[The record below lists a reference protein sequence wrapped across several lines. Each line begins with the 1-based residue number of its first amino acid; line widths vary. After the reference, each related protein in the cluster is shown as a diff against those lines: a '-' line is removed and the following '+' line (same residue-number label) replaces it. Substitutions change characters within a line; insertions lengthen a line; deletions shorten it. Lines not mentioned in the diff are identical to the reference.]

1 MGIHLGRPS
10 FTSACNSQ
18 SNQSLDDAWLF
29 NVMLQRKVFPAAIQ
43 SCGTSRRRE
52 GHLHPVPLVP
62 CLGLIQFPS
71 KVHGLCPRSTSRDGY
86 WLLKCFLLLTF
97 QCCFYFT
104 KTGIEPSLDYT
115 QFTCKCQ
122 TGSSS
127 RLVKIKVPL
136 LWVPAQRKHR
146 SGWSR
151 QSDPIHR
158 KMRVEASLWVPPKTS
173 KQHSQTRITYRDVA
187 VSLGNRITSS
197 VKDLGKIF

>member
-10 FTSACNSQ
+10 FASACNSQ
-18 SNQSLDDAWLF
+18 SNQSLDDIWLF
-29 NVMLQRKVFPAAIQ
+29 NVMLQRKVFPAATQ
-43 SCGTSRRRE
+43 SWMWYKPRERRPPPPSAS
-52 GHLHPVPLVP
+52 GALP
-62 CLGLIQFPS
+62 GLIHSPS

-86 WLLKCFLLLTF
+86 RLLKYFLLLTF

-122 TGSSS
+122 TGNSS

-158 KMRVEASLWVPPKTS
+158 KMRVEASLWVPP
-173 KQHSQTRITYRDVA
+173 Q
-187 VSLGNRITSS
+187 N
-197 VKDLGKIF
+197 F